1 MVKKFF
7 TVGLG
12 SVLVVV
18 VLLGAIIYLPK
29 LGPYLR
35 QTQWPA
41 PVNEPKT
48 SGLIQVNTPPSNAEV
63 QSPLVVLGQARG
75 SWYFEGSFPVKLV
88 DGNGQELASS
98 TAKAQGEWM
107 TENFVPFR
115 AELKFVPPATQNGS
129 LILQKDNPSGLP
141 ENFLEYRIPVRFK
154 N

>member
-12 SVLVVV
+12 SALVVAA
-18 VLLGAIIYLPK
+18 LLGAIIYLPK

-35 QTQWPA
+35 QTQLPA
-41 PVNEPKT
+41 PGTEPKT

-63 QSPLVVLGQARG
+63 QSPLIVLGQARG
-75 SWYFEGSFPVKLV
+75 SWYFEGSFPMKLV

-98 TAKAQGEWM
+98 TAQAQGEWM

-115 AELKFVPPATQNGS
+115 AELKFAPPATQNGS